1 MEYTGRDILDIEEL
15 EIYSYDRIGLVGD
28 NGAGKTSLLKILSGN
43 LTIADADVRRFGSI
57 ALIGQLD
64 ELDLDAAQDSGEM
77 LSRLNVAG
85 VAQETMSGGEETR
98 AKIASALS
106 QHASAIFADEPTSHL
121 DQDGISLLVGQLKA
135 FDGALL
141 TVSHDRYFLDQ
152 VVDKIW
158 ELKDGGISEF
168 WGDCSDYLRQ
178 KEEERKVQAARYE
191 EAMRERERLEA
202 AIEKQRKKARQ
213 VDAKQ
218 KGTKKSDENAGRLG
232 HQKATGTKQKRMYQA
247 AKNMEKRLEA
257 LKGIEA
263 PDSIRTVRFR
273 QSKALELHSK
283 FPISADD
290 FSLSFG
296 DCMLYDHAKFEI
308 PLGAKVAITGGNGT
322 GKTSLLKAIARR
334 ADGINIS
341 PKAEIG
347 YFEQTGYKFDS
358 RQSAISFM
366 QDGCEYS
373 MTELRSIL
381 ASMGIGPRDPTKD
394 VGILSGGEVIKLLLA
409 KMLLGRYNILLMD
422 EPGNYLDIKSA
433 EALEQMMSAYAG
445 TIVFV
450 SHDKRLGRER
460 RRHYLR
466 NKGHQASQ
474 NLSARIILNEQD
486 IFPEWRQKASKQA
499 FFSAMHRSIDKV
511 HRNSEELAIRVFRDT
526 KEIFIAGKRMN
537 QANLIV
543 ARIER
548 ARQDRGISVAELA
561 RLSDSTPGCI
571 SASLRSARE
580 SSSTTSEVSMSFA
593 LR

>member
-1 MEYTGRDILDIEEL
+1 MELIVKAKDIFLEYAGRDILDIEEL

-121 DQDGISLLVGQLKA
+121 DQDGIRLLVGQLKA

-141 TVSHDRYFLDQ
+141 IVSHDRHFLDQ

-168 WGDCSDYLRQ
+168 WGDYSDYLRQ
-178 KEEERKVQAARYE
+178 KEEERKAQATRYE
-191 EAMRERERLEA
+191 EAMRERDRLEA

-213 VDAKQ
+213 VDAK
-218 KGTKKSDENAGRLG
+218 R
-232 HQKATGTKQKRMYQA
+232 KAKD
-247 AKNMEKRLEA
+247 MEKRLEA
-257 LKGIEA
+257 LEGIEA
-263 PDSIRTVRFR
+263 PDSIRAVRFR

-296 DCMLYDHAKFEI
+296 NCMLYDHAKFEI

-347 YFEQTGYKFDS
+347 YFEQTGYKFDA

-373 MTELRSIL
+373 MTEIRGIL
-381 ASMGIGPRDPTKD
+381 ASMGIGPRDLTKD
-394 VGILSGGEVIKLLLA
+394 VGVLSGGEVIKLLLA

-450 SHDKRLGRER
+450 SHDKRLVE
-460 RRHYLR
+460 
-466 NKGHQASQ
+466 NVA
-474 NLSARIILNEQD
+474 D
-486 IFPEWRQKASKQA
+486 IVYEIK
-499 FFSAMHRSIDKV
+499 
-511 HRNSEELAIRVFRDT
+511 DT
-526 KEIFIAGKRMN
+526 KLVKIF
-537 QANLIV
+537 Q
-543 ARIER
+543 
-548 ARQDRGISVAELA
+548 
-561 RLSDSTPGCI
+561 
-571 SASLRSARE
+571 RE
-580 SSSTTSEVSMSFA
+580 
-593 LR
+593 

>member
-1 MEYTGRDILDIEEL
+1 MELIVKAKDIFLEYAGRDILDIEEL

-121 DQDGISLLVGQLKA
+121 DQDGIRLLVGQLKA

-141 TVSHDRYFLDQ
+141 IVSHDRHFLDQ

-168 WGDCSDYLRQ
+168 WGDYSDYLRQ
-178 KEEERKVQAARYE
+178 KEEERKAQATRYE
-191 EAMRERERLEA
+191 EAMRERDRLEA

-213 VDAKQ
+213 V
-218 KGTKKSDENAGRLG
+218 
-232 HQKATGTKQKRMYQA
+232 
-247 AKNMEKRLEA
+247 
-257 LKGIEA
+257 EA
-263 PDSIRTVRFR
+263 PDSIRAVRFR

-296 DCMLYDHAKFEI
+296 NCMLYDHAKFEI

-347 YFEQTGYKFDS
+347 YFEQTGYKFDA

-373 MTELRSIL
+373 MTEIRGIL
-381 ASMGIGPRDPTKD
+381 ASMGIGPRDLTKD
-394 VGILSGGEVIKLLLA
+394 VGVLSGGEVIKLLLA

-450 SHDKRLGRER
+450 SHDKRLVE
-460 RRHYLR
+460 
-466 NKGHQASQ
+466 NVA
-474 NLSARIILNEQD
+474 D
-486 IFPEWRQKASKQA
+486 IVYEIK
-499 FFSAMHRSIDKV
+499 
-511 HRNSEELAIRVFRDT
+511 DT
-526 KEIFIAGKRMN
+526 KLVKIF
-537 QANLIV
+537 Q
-543 ARIER
+543 
-548 ARQDRGISVAELA
+548 
-561 RLSDSTPGCI
+561 
-571 SASLRSARE
+571 RE
-580 SSSTTSEVSMSFA
+580 
-593 LR
+593 